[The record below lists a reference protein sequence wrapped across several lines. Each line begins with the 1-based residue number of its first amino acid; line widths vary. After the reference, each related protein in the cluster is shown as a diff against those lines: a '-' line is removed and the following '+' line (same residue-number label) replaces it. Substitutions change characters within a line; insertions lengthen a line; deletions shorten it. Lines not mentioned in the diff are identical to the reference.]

1 MEECQRLLSVVSSA
15 DHLAFRIFI
24 QLGLRSEELFALRRN
39 DVVEDTLRIDEAI
52 VEGASA
58 TVKTEGVRGN
68 GLHSARS
75 ADGIPLLAGGRQ
87 RGPKSLALAIA
98 EGAALG
104 SAKLL
109 ESCFETGCDSRA
121 DWPLQKKNSQR

>member
-1 MEECQRLLSVVSSA
+1 MEECQRLLSVVSGA

-58 TVKTEGVRGN
+58 TVKTEASEATVYIPPDLKIEFRCWLERLPTSRRRVR
-68 GLHSARS
+68 R
-75 ADGIPLLAGGRQ
+75 D
-87 RGPKSLALAIA
+87 
-98 EGAALG
+98 
-104 SAKLL
+104 AKDSPSIRN
-109 ESCFETGCDSRA
+109 SCRPNCDRRPP
-121 DWPLQKKNSQR
+121 D